1 MEGAMRKSLKVSR
14 GAQLAGCAL
23 LVMGIVSCSTRGDP
37 QAMSW
42 SFIAGVLLVVGGK
55 TYEWLSKE

>member
-1 MEGAMRKSLKVSR
+1 MRKSLKVSR

-37 QAMSW
+37 QAMSL
-42 SFIAGVLLVVGGK
+42 SFIAGFILVIGARV
-55 TYEWLSKE
+55 YEWLSKE

>member
-1 MEGAMRKSLKVSR
+1 MRTSLKVSR
-14 GAQLAGCAL
+14 GAQLLGCL
-23 LVMGIVSCSTRGDP
+23 SLIIGIVSCSTNGDP

-42 SFIAGVLLVVGGK
+42 SFIAGILLILGAR